1 MAKKYI
7 KAKVYRLRRIVAAL
21 LVLGGFGG
29 IIAAN
34 PAAYKDANEVESV
47 NSAEI
52 AKKDTQETADS
63 TLAVDVLET
72 LAVKDKNTSE
82 KYYRKLFYDNWGRT
96 SSGCTT
102 REAILA
108 RDLTDVVMKDCKV
121 QSGTLADPY
130 TGQTINFVRGQE
142 TSSAVQIDHVVALSN
157 AWATGAYALSE
168 EERYDVSQD
177 PLNLLAVDGPANQQK
192 SDQDASDWL
201 PSNKAFQCQYVAR
214 QISVKYKYH
223 LWVTQREKAAMQ
235 TVLKTCPEEK
245 TVGIENLIN
254 TKS

>member
-1 MAKKYI
+1 MTK
-7 KAKVYRLRRIVAAL
+7 RQLLRFRRIVVSL
-21 LVLGGFGG
+21 
-29 IIAAN
+29 IAPCGVGVYIYAN
-34 PAAYKDANEVESV
+34 PASYQEDKPVFDASQISLKDAQDRA
-47 NSAEI
+47 NSY
-52 AKKDTQETADS
+52 
-63 TLAVDVLET
+63 LASDVLET
-72 LAVKDKNTSE
+72 LAVKEKNTNE
-82 KYYRKLFYDNWGRT
+82 KYYRKLFYDNWGHT

-108 RDLTDVVMKDCKV
+108 RDLTNVEMKDCKV

-130 TGQTINFVRGQE
+130 TGTTIKFVRGQD

-157 AWATGAYALSE
+157 AWATGAYQLSKD
-168 EERYDVSQD
+168 ERYDISQD

-223 LWVTQREKAAMQ
+223 LWITPREKATMKNIL
-235 TVLKTCPEEK
+235 TTCPEEK
-245 TVGIENLIN
+245 TVGLENLV
-254 TKS
+254 TPAQ